1 MKMKEWIEQHYKSQA
16 QHEAE
21 NQLPMMFW
29 MSEGVDAWLH
39 DRKYEQILSLIRSFP
54 EANWL
59 TIGDGRFGSDA
70 YYIQTHGGNA
80 VPSSISDATLKVAL
94 ERGYIKEYKI
104 ENAENM
110 KSGDNEFDFILCKE
124 SYHHFPRPS
133 LAFYEML
140 RVASQAVVLIE
151 PIEGTNRL
159 MDWLRNTV
167 IKKYVRGD
175 QTSLFEPSGNFIYRV
190 SIREIEKMMTS
201 INGSLIAVK
210 QFNSFYHPSLAS
222 QKMGFTHGSILTKAA
237 ICLQDSLSFLG
248 LMNYG
253 LATIIIFK
261 IPCTPA
267 LQEVLKKSGFH
278 LINLPKNPYLSD

>member
-1 MKMKEWIEQHYKSQA
+1 MKKEAWTEKFYKNQV

-21 NQLPMMFW
+21 TNLPMIFW
-29 MSEGVDAWLH
+29 MPEGVDAWLH
-39 DRKYEQILSLIRSFP
+39 DRMYEQILPLIQSFP
-54 EANWL
+54 DANWL
-59 TIGDGRFGSDA
+59 TIGDGRFGADS

-80 VPSSISDATLKVAL
+80 VPSSISDSTLKVAL

-110 KSGDNEFDFILCKE
+110 QSGDNEFDFILCKQ

-133 LAFYEML
+133 LALYEML

-151 PIEGTNRL
+151 PIEGANRL

-167 IKKYVRGD
+167 IKKVVRGD
-175 QTSLFEPSGNFIYRV
+175 QTALFEPSGNFIYRV
-190 SIREIEKMMTS
+190 SIREIEKMMIS

-210 QFNSFYHPSLAS
+210 QFNSFNHPKLVS
-222 QKMGFTHGSILTKAA
+222 QKIGFTPGAIFTKGAIFIQDIL
-237 ICLQDSLSFLG
+237 CFLG

-253 LATIIIFK
+253 LATIIIFNNS
-261 IPCTPA
+261 CTPE
-267 LQEVLKKSGFH
+267 LQNSLRKSGFH
-278 LINLPKNPYLSD
+278 LIHLPKNPYLSE

>member
-1 MKMKEWIEQHYKSQA
+1 MNMKEWLEKHYKSQTH
-16 QHEAE
+16 HEAE
-21 NQLPMMFW
+21 YNLPMMFW
-29 MSEGVDAWLH
+29 MPEGVDAWLH
-39 DRKYEQILSLIRSFP
+39 NRKYAQILPLIRSFP
-54 EANWL
+54 DANWL
-59 TIGDGRFGSDA
+59 TIGDGRFGADA

-80 VPSSISDATLKVAL
+80 VPSSISDSTLKIAL

-104 ENAENM
+104 ENAEKM
-110 KSGDNEFDFILCKE
+110 QSVDNEFDFVLCKE

-133 LAFYEML
+133 LALYEML

-151 PIEGTNRL
+151 PIEGASRFL
-159 MDWLRNTV
+159 DWLRNTV
-167 IKKYVRGD
+167 VKKFIRGD
-175 QTSLFEPSGNFIYRV
+175 QTALFEPSGNFIYRA

-222 QKMGFTHGSILTKAA
+222 QKIGFTPGALLTKGA
-237 ICLQDSLSFLG
+237 IFLQDLLGFFG

-261 IPCTPA
+261 IPCPPA
-267 LQEVLKKSGFH
+267 LQKILKKSGFH
-278 LINLPKNPYLSD
+278 LIHLPKNPYLSD